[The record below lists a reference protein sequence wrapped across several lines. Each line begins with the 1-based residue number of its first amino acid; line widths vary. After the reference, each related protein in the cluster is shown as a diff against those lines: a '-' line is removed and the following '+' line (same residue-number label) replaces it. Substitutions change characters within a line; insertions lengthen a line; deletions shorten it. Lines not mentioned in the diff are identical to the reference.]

1 MESIIMELFC
11 ICIFFQF
18 ALFIVLLIADDRM
31 SGRRYF
37 EGINRDDLIDFE
49 EEEEPEENTYDFE
62 KKLKCVGMNKKKLY
76 SKMKD
81 KCSICLEKHKHYEIC
96 NLNCRCRCDFGIG
109 CIKKWHKKKNTCPI
123 CREQIKIINIYTL
136 HHKVK

>member
-49 EEEEPEENTYDFE
+49 EEEESEENTYDFE
-62 KKLKCVGMNKKKLY
+62 KKLKCVGIHKKKLY
-76 SKMKD
+76 SKTKD
-81 KCSICLEKHKHYEIC
+81 ICSICLEKHKHYEIC
-96 NLNCRCRCDFGIG
+96 NLNCRCRNNFGIG
-109 CIKKWHKKKNTCPI
+109 CIKQWHKKKNTCPI
-123 CREQIKIINIYTL
+123 CREQIKIINIYTV